1 MELKEEFFK
10 IPLFI
15 GSFVDVKIPGRQL
28 TDVVQIPAKAL
39 RDRDTVW
46 VVVNKQLQIRN
57 VKIAHIDLDN
67 VYISGGVTIGEKI
80 VISPIKGASKGLKVR
95 IDGDNEIGPE
105 RNKEETK
112 KRKFTQSV
120 ELIINF
126 KDIDVKKGFAI
137 NEVVQLPK
145 TSSPATVCVIATGD
159 MSQKAKTAKADVVIG
174 NEELTK
180 YESNKRE
187 SRKFIN
193 KYDFFLADTKIMPTV
208 GKALG
213 QLLGPRGKMPTPVP
227 FNASIEAF
235 LARFRTSIKVRT
247 RASLSI
253 SCKIGDESMEDADL
267 AINANA
273 VLNAIEK
280 KLPNGEKNIKKIM
293 IKTTMG
299 KPIKQVQEVK
309 KKHA

>member
-1 MELKEEFFK
+1 M
-10 IPLFI
+10 
-15 GSFVDVKIPGRQL
+15 FVMITEVQL
-28 TDVVQIPAKAL
+28 AEVIKKA
-39 RDRDTVW
+39 
-46 VVVNKQLQIRN
+46 
-57 VKIAHIDLDN
+57 
-67 VYISGGVTIGEKI
+67 
-80 VISPIKGASKGLKVR
+80 
-95 IDGDNEIGPE
+95 
-105 RNKEETK
+105 KEETK
-112 KRKFTQSV
+112 KRKFKQSI

-145 TSSPATVCVIATGD
+145 TNSPATVCVIATGD
-159 MSQKAKTAKADVVIG
+159 MNQKAKAAKADSVIG

-193 KYDFFLADTKIMPTV
+193 KYDFFLADTQIMPTV

-227 FNASIEAF
+227 FNAPIDAF

-247 RASLSI
+247 RASLSV
-253 SCKIGDESMEDADL
+253 SCKIGDETMEDSDL
-267 AINANA
+267 AINAFT
-273 VLNAIEK
+273 VLSAIEK
-280 KLPNGEKNIKKIM
+280 KLPNGEKNIRKVL

-299 KPIKQVQEVK
+299 KPVKQVQEIK
-309 KKHA
+309 KKYA

>member
-1 MELKEEFFK
+1 MVTEAQFVEVVKQVKTTTKE
-10 IPLFI
+10 
-15 GSFVDVKIPGRQL
+15 
-28 TDVVQIPAKAL
+28 
-39 RDRDTVW
+39 
-46 VVVNKQLQIRN
+46 
-57 VKIAHIDLDN
+57 
-67 VYISGGVTIGEKI
+67 
-80 VISPIKGASKGLKVR
+80 
-95 IDGDNEIGPE
+95 
-105 RNKEETK
+105 
-112 KRKFTQSV
+112 RKFKQAV

-145 TSSPATVCVIATGD
+145 TSSPATVCVIAGGE
-159 MSQKAKTAKADVVIG
+159 MGQKAKAANADIVIG
-174 NEELTK
+174 EEELNKFAT
-180 YESNKRE
+180 NKRE

-193 KYDFFLADTKIMPTV
+193 KYDFFLADTQVMPTV
-208 GKALG
+208 GKSLG

-227 FNASIEAF
+227 FNADIVAF

-247 RASLSI
+247 RASLSV

>member
-1 MELKEEFFK
+1 M
-10 IPLFI
+10 
-15 GSFVDVKIPGRQL
+15 FVMITEAQL
-28 TDVVQIPAKAL
+28 AEVIKKA
-39 RDRDTVW
+39 
-46 VVVNKQLQIRN
+46 
-57 VKIAHIDLDN
+57 
-67 VYISGGVTIGEKI
+67 
-80 VISPIKGASKGLKVR
+80 
-95 IDGDNEIGPE
+95 
-105 RNKEETK
+105 KEETK
-112 KRKFTQSV
+112 KRKFKQSI

-159 MSQKAKTAKADVVIG
+159 MNQKAKAAKADSVIG
-174 NEELTK
+174 NDELTK
-180 YESNKRE
+180 YEANKRE

-193 KYDFFLADTKIMPTV
+193 KYDFFLADTQIMPTV

-227 FNASIEAF
+227 FNAPIDAF

-253 SCKIGDESMEDADL
+253 SCKIGDESMEDSDL
-267 AINANA
+267 AINAFT
-273 VLNAIEK
+273 VLSAIEK
-280 KLPNGEKNIKKIM
+280 KLPNGEKNIRKVL

-299 KPIKQVQEVK
+299 KPVKQVQEIK
-309 KKHA
+309 KKYA